1 MDAHADGAAMNTDRR
16 DFLRNGLGALIAT
29 AGLALGSAATAAT
42 ELTVWHAYRGDE
54 KAAFEKVV
62 GQYNAKQKDVVVRT
76 LAVPYDAYA
85 DKITASVPRGK
96 GPDVFIFAQDRLGGW
111 VEAGQTIEPIDFFIE
126 DKTVNQ
132 LVPGMMAAMTY
143 RDTVYGLPLNYKSI
157 AMIYNTALVKAP
169 PKTTDELV
177 KLAKGMTD
185 ASTGRF
191 GLAYEYS
198 NYFFHAALMNAFG
211 GQVFAP
217 GPTPV
222 IDSPQNVAAVKAMLK
237 WYKQDG
243 ILPADPS
250 STLIASLFN
259 EGKAP
264 IVFSGPWFLGEVQD
278 KVKYAIAPL
287 PTMTEAGGKPMRPWL
302 TIEGVYVS
310 AASTKKEQ
318 AYKFGE
324 YLISPEAAIVLALE
338 GGQLPTNK
346 AIYAD
351 PRVLKNPT
359 LQGFRKQLDTAVPMP
374 NYAEMTL
381 MWSPVTTA
389 MNKIVKGSATPE
401 VALKEAQETVKGN
414 IAKLRKGR

>member
-1 MDAHADGAAMNTDRR
+1 MTRSKHG
-16 DFLRNGLGALIAT
+16 FKAT
-29 AGLALGSAATAAT
+29 ALAALAAVAAFAAPIAQAATD
-42 ELTVWHAYRGDE
+42 LVVWHAYRGDE

-62 GQYNAKQKDVVVRT
+62 SMYNAKQKDFVVKT

-111 VEAGQTIEPIDFFIE
+111 VEAGQTIEPIDFFVDE
-126 DKTVNQ
+126 KVTSQ
-132 LVPGMMAAMTY
+132 LVPGMMTAMTY
-143 RDTVYGLPLNYKSI
+143 RDTIYGLPLNYKSI
-157 AMIYNTALVKAP
+157 AMIYNTALVKSP
-169 PKTTDELV
+169 PRTTGELV
-177 KLAKGMTD
+177 KVAKSLTNA
-185 ASTGRF
+185 ASGRF

-198 NYFFHAALMNAFG
+198 NFFFHAALMNAFG

-217 GPTPV
+217 GPKPV
-222 IDSPQNVAAVKAMLK
+222 IDSPQNVQAVKTMMK
-237 WYKQDG
+237 WYKTDG

-259 EGKAP
+259 EGKAA

-287 PTMTEAGGKPMRPWL
+287 PTVDEAGGKPMKPWL
-302 TIEGVYVS
+302 TVEGVYIS
-310 AASTKKEQ
+310 AGSKAKDG
-318 AYKFGE
+318 AYKFAE
-324 YLISPEAAIVLALE
+324 YLVSTEAALVLALE

-346 AIYAD
+346 AAYSD
-351 PRVLKNPT
+351 PRVAANPT

-389 MNKIVKGSATPE
+389 MNKIVKGAATPE
-401 VALKEAQETVKGN
+401 VALKEAQDTVAEN

>member
-1 MDAHADGAAMNTDRR
+1 MSLSKRGFTSR
-16 DFLRNGLGALIAT
+16 LIAALAT
-29 AGLALGSAATAAT
+29 GGLMAAVPLAQAA
-42 ELTVWHAYRGDE
+42 EIVVWHAYRGDE

-62 GQYNAKQKDVVVRT
+62 GMYNAKQKAVAVRT

-111 VEAGQTIEPIDFFIE
+111 VEAGQTIEPIDFFVDE
-126 DKTVNQ
+126 KVTSQ
-132 LVPGMMAAMTY
+132 FVPGMMTAMTY
-143 RDTVYGLPLNYKSI
+143 RDTIYGLPLNFKSI
-157 AMIYNTALVKAP
+157 AMIYNTALVKSP
-169 PKTTDELV
+169 PKTTGELIKV
-177 KLAKGMTD
+177 AKGLTNA
-185 ASTGRF
+185 ASGRF

-198 NYFFHAALMNAFG
+198 NFFFHAALMNAFG

-217 GPTPV
+217 GPKPV
-222 IDSPQNVAAVKAMLK
+222 IDSPQNVQAVKTMLR
-237 WYKQDG
+237 WYREDG

-259 EGKAP
+259 DGKAA

-287 PTMTEAGGKPMRPWL
+287 PTVDEAGGKPMRPWL
-302 TIEGVYVS
+302 TVEGVYVS
-310 AASTKKEQ
+310 AGSQQKEA
-318 AYKFGE
+318 AYAFAE
-324 YLISPEAAIVLALE
+324 YLVSPDAALVLALE

-346 AIYAD
+346 SIYAD
-351 PRVLKNPT
+351 PRVAKNPT

-401 VALKEAQETVKGN
+401 VALKEAQAAVTDS

>member
-1 MDAHADGAAMNTDRR
+1 MSRSKRGFTGRLFAAVATG
-16 DFLRNGLGALIAT
+16 GLFVAAPIAQ
-29 AGLALGSAATAAT
+29 AATDIV
-42 ELTVWHAYRGDE
+42 VWHAYRGDE

-62 GQYNAKQKDVVVRT
+62 GMYNAKQKDVAVKT

-111 VEAGQTIEPIDFFIE
+111 VEAGQTIEPIDFFVDE
-126 DKTVNQ
+126 KVTSQ
-132 LVPGMMAAMTY
+132 LVPGMMTAMTY
-143 RDTVYGLPLNYKSI
+143 RDTIYGLPLNYKSI
-157 AMIYNTALVKAP
+157 AMIYNTALVKSP
-169 PKTTDELV
+169 PKTTGELIKV
-177 KLAKGMTD
+177 SKGLTNA
-185 ASTGRF
+185 ASGRF

-198 NYFFHAALMNAFG
+198 NFFFHAALMNAFG

-217 GPTPV
+217 GPKPV
-222 IDSPQNVAAVKAMLK
+222 IDSPQNVQAVKTMLK
-237 WYKQDG
+237 WYRQDG

-259 EGKAP
+259 DGKAA

-287 PTMTEAGGKPMRPWL
+287 PTVDEAGGKPMRPWL
-302 TIEGVYVS
+302 TVEGVYVS
-310 AASTKKEQ
+310 AGSQHKEA
-318 AYKFGE
+318 AYAFAE
-324 YLISPEAAIVLALE
+324 FLISPDAALVLALE

-346 AIYAD
+346 SIYSD
-351 PRVLKNPT
+351 PRVAKNPT

-401 VALKEAQETVKGN
+401 VALKEAQAAVTDS

>member
-1 MDAHADGAAMNTDRR
+1 MIRYNSS
-16 DFLRNGLGALIAT
+16 LRTALGALALA
-29 AGLALGSAATAAT
+29 AGFVFTTVAGAATS
-42 ELTVWHAYRGDE
+42 LTVWHAYRGDE

-62 GQYNAKQKDVVVRT
+62 AQFNAKQKDIAVRT

-111 VEAGQTIEPIDFFIE
+111 VEAGQTIEPIDFFV
-126 DKTVNQ
+126 DDATVAQ

-157 AMIYNTALVKAP
+157 AMIYNTALVKTP
-169 PKTTDELV
+169 PQTTAELI

-198 NYFFHAALMNAFG
+198 NYFFHAALMNAYG

-222 IDSPQNVAAVKAMLK
+222 IDSPQNVAAVKTMLK

-243 ILPADPS
+243 VLPADPS

-259 EGKAP
+259 DGKAP

-278 KVKYAIAPL
+278 KIKYAIAPL
-287 PTMTEAGGKPMRPWL
+287 PLVSEAGGKPMRPWL
-302 TIEGVYVS
+302 TVEGVYVS
-310 AASTKKEQ
+310 AGSPSKEQ
-318 AYKFGE
+318 AYTFAQ
-324 YLISPEAAIVLALE
+324 YLISPEAALVLALE

-346 AIYAD
+346 SIYTD
-351 PRVLKNPT
+351 PRVAKNAT

-401 VALKEAQETVKGN
+401 IALKEAQETVKGN
-414 IAKLRKGR
+414 IARLRKGR

>member
-1 MDAHADGAAMNTDRR
+1 MTTTSPRR
-16 DFLRNGLGALIAT
+16 HFLRRGLGAVL
-29 AGLALGSAATAAT
+29 GLATFGFGAAAWPAT
-42 ELTVWHAYRGDE
+42 DITVWHAYRGDE

-62 GQYNAKQKDVVVRT
+62 SQFNGRQKDIAVKT

-111 VEAGQTIEPIDFFIE
+111 VEAGQTIEPIDFYLE
-126 DKTVNQ
+126 DKTVNS

-157 AMIYNTALVKAP
+157 AMIYNTALVKTP
-169 PKTTDELV
+169 PKTTAELV

-185 ASTGRF
+185 VSTGRF

-198 NYFFHAALMNAFG
+198 NYFFHAALMNAHG

-217 GPTPV
+217 GPTPT
-222 IDSPQNVAAVKAMLK
+222 IDSPQNVAAVKTMLK
-237 WYKQDG
+237 WYKQDK

-259 EGKAP
+259 DGKTP

-287 PTMTEAGGKPMRPWL
+287 PLVSEAGNKPMKPWL
-302 TIEGVYVS
+302 TVEGVYVS
-310 AASTKKEQ
+310 AGSQHKEQ
-318 AYKFGE
+318 AYRFAE
-324 YLISPEAAIVLALE
+324 YLVSPEAAVVLALE

-346 AIYAD
+346 AVYTD
-351 PRVLKNPT
+351 PRVMKNPT

-401 VALKEAQETVKGN
+401 AALKEAQETVKGN

>member
-1 MDAHADGAAMNTDRR
+1 MIRSKHGLTGKALAALATVVAFSGAPV
-16 DFLRNGLGALIAT
+16 AL
-29 AGLALGSAATAAT
+29 AATD
-42 ELTVWHAYRGDE
+42 LVVWHAYRGDE

-62 GQYNAKQKDVVVRT
+62 GMYNAKQKDVVVKS

-111 VEAGQTIEPIDFFIE
+111 VEAGQTIEPIDFFVDE
-126 DKTVNQ
+126 KVTSQ
-132 LVPGMMAAMTY
+132 FVPGMMPAMTY
-143 RDTVYGLPLNYKSI
+143 RDTVYGLPLNFKSI
-157 AMIYNTALVKAP
+157 AMIYNTALVKTP
-169 PKTTDELV
+169 PKTTGELV
-177 KLAKGMTD
+177 KVAKGLTN
-185 ASTGRF
+185 APSGRF

-198 NYFFHAALMNAFG
+198 NFFFHAALMNAFG

-217 GPTPV
+217 GPKPV
-222 IDSPQNVAAVKAMLK
+222 IDSPQNIAAVKTMMK
-237 WYKQDG
+237 WYKTDG
-243 ILPADPS
+243 ILPSDPS

-259 EGKAP
+259 EGKSA

-287 PTMTEAGGKPMRPWL
+287 PTVDEAGGKPMKPWL
-302 TIEGVYVS
+302 TVEGIYVS
-310 AASTKKEQ
+310 AGSKQKEA
-318 AYKFGE
+318 AYAFAE
-324 YLISPEAAIVLALE
+324 YLVSTEAGLVLALE

-346 AIYAD
+346 AVYAD
-351 PRVLKNPT
+351 PRVAKNAT

-401 VALKEAQETVKGN
+401 VALKEAQATVTDS

>member
-1 MDAHADGAAMNTDRR
+1 MSRSKHGFTGRLFAALATG
-16 DFLRNGLGALIAT
+16 GLMAA
-29 AGLALGSAATAAT
+29 APVAQAATDIV
-42 ELTVWHAYRGDE
+42 VWHAYRGDE

-62 GQYNAKQKDVVVRT
+62 GMYNAKQKAVAVKT

-111 VEAGQTIEPIDFFIE
+111 VEAGQTIEPIDFFVDE
-126 DKTVNQ
+126 KVTSQ
-132 LVPGMMAAMTY
+132 LVPGMMTAMTY

-169 PKTTDELV
+169 PKTTGELIKV
-177 KLAKGMTD
+177 AKGLTNAD
-185 ASTGRF
+185 SGRF

-198 NYFFHAALMNAFG
+198 NFFFHAALMNAFG

-217 GPTPV
+217 GPKPV
-222 IDSPQNVAAVKAMLK
+222 IDSPQNVQAVKTMLK

-259 EGKAP
+259 DGKAA

-287 PTMTEAGGKPMRPWL
+287 PTVDEAGGKPMRPWL
-302 TIEGVYVS
+302 TVEGVYVS
-310 AASTKKEQ
+310 AARSRRKPPTRSPSTS
-318 AYKFGE
+318 
-324 YLISPEAAIVLALE
+324 SPPRRRWCSPSRA
-338 GGQLPTNK
+338 GSCRPTRP
-346 AIYAD
+346 IYAT
-351 PRVLKNPT
+351 RASRRT
-359 LQGFRKQLDTAVPMP
+359 RRCRASASSSTRRCRCR
-374 NYAEMTL
+374 
-381 MWSPVTTA
+381 TT
-389 MNKIVKGSATPE
+389 
-401 VALKEAQETVKGN
+401 
-414 IAKLRKGR
+414 RR

>member
-1 MDAHADGAAMNTDRR
+1 MS
-16 DFLRNGLGALIAT
+16 RNIKRWTGGLLGALL
-29 AGLALGSAATAAT
+29 AGVLFAAGPVAEAAT

-62 GQYNAKQKDVVVRT
+62 AQYNAKQKGAVVKT

-111 VEAGQTIEPIDFFIE
+111 VEAGQTIEPIDFFLD
-126 DKTVNQ
+126 DKVTAQ
-132 LVPGMMAAMTY
+132 LVPGMMPAMTY

-169 PKTTDELV
+169 PKTTAELV
-177 KLAKGMTD
+177 RLAKGMTD

-217 GPTPV
+217 GPVPV
-222 IDSPQNVAAVKAMLK
+222 IDSPQNVAAVKTMLK
-237 WYKQDG
+237 WYRKDG

-259 EGKAP
+259 DGKAA

-278 KVKYAIAPL
+278 KVRYAIAPL
-287 PTMTEAGGKPMRPWL
+287 PTVDEAGGKPMRPWL
-302 TIEGVYVS
+302 TVEGVYVS
-310 AASTKKEQ
+310 AGSAHKEA
-318 AYKFGE
+318 AYAFAE
-324 YLISPEAAIVLALE
+324 YLVSPDAAIVLALE

-346 AIYAD
+346 SVYSD
-351 PRVLKNPT
+351 PRVMKNPT

-414 IAKLRKGR
+414 IGKLRKGK

>member
-1 MDAHADGAAMNTDRR
+1 MALSALAAAV
-16 DFLRNGLGALIAT
+16 ALA
-29 AGLALGSAATAAT
+29 APLAQAAT
-42 ELTVWHAYRGDE
+42 ELVVWHAYRGDE

-62 GQYNAKQKDVVVRT
+62 GMYNAKQSDFVVKT

-111 VEAGQTIEPIDFFIE
+111 VEAGQTIEPIDFFVDE
-126 DKTVNQ
+126 KVTSQ
-132 LVPGMMAAMTY
+132 LVAGMMPAMTY
-143 RDTVYGLPLNYKSI
+143 RDTIYGLPLNYKSI

-169 PKTTDELV
+169 PKTTGELV
-177 KLAKGMTD
+177 KVAKALTN
-185 ASTGRF
+185 APSGRF

-198 NYFFHAALMNAFG
+198 NFFFHAALMNAFG

-217 GPTPV
+217 GPKPV
-222 IDSPQNVAAVKAMLK
+222 IDSPQNVAAVNTMMK
-237 WYKQDG
+237 WYKTDG

-259 EGKAP
+259 EGKAA

-287 PTMTEAGGKPMRPWL
+287 PTVDEAGGKPMKPWL
-302 TIEGVYVS
+302 TVEGVYVS
-310 AASTKKEQ
+310 AGSKQKDG
-318 AYKFGE
+318 AYKFAE
-324 YLISPEAAIVLALE
+324 YLVSTEAALVLAIE

-346 AIYAD
+346 AAYAD
-351 PRVLKNPT
+351 PRVAKNPT

-401 VALKEAQETVKGN
+401 VALKEAQATVTDN

>member
-1 MDAHADGAAMNTDRR
+1 
-16 DFLRNGLGALIAT
+16 
-29 AGLALGSAATAAT
+29 
-42 ELTVWHAYRGDE
+42 VWHAYRGDE

-62 GQYNAKQKDVVVRT
+62 AQYNAKQKDVLVKT

-111 VEAGQTIEPIDFFIE
+111 VEAGQTIEPIDFFVDE
-126 DKTVNQ
+126 KVTSQ
-132 LVPGMMAAMTY
+132 LVPGMMPAMTY

-157 AMIYNTALVKAP
+157 AMIYNTALVKTP
-169 PKTTDELV
+169 PKTTGELV

-198 NYFFHAALMNAFG
+198 NYFFHAALMNAYG

-222 IDSPQNVAAVKAMLK
+222 IDSPQNIAAVKTMLK

-259 EGKAP
+259 EGKAA

-287 PTMTEAGGKPMRPWL
+287 PTVDEAGGKPMKPWL
-302 TIEGVYVS
+302 TVEGVYVS
-310 AASTKKEQ
+310 AGSTHKET
-318 AYKFGE
+318 AYAFAE
-324 YLISPEAAIVLALE
+324 YLVSKDAALILALE

-346 AIYAD
+346 AAYSD
-351 PRVLKNPT
+351 PRVMKNPT

-401 VALKEAQETVKGN
+401 AALKEAQETVKAN
-414 IAKLRKGR
+414 IGKLRKGR

>member
-1 MDAHADGAAMNTDRR
+1 MSRSKRGFTGRLFAAVAMGGLMAAAPLAQSAD
-16 DFLRNGLGALIAT
+16 IV
-29 AGLALGSAATAAT
+29 
-42 ELTVWHAYRGDE
+42 VWHAYRGDE

-62 GQYNAKQKDVVVRT
+62 GMYNAKQKDVAVKT

-111 VEAGQTIEPIDFFIE
+111 VEAGQTIEPIDFFVDE
-126 DKTVNQ
+126 KVTSQ
-132 LVPGMMAAMTY
+132 LVPGMMTAMTY
-143 RDTVYGLPLNYKSI
+143 RDTIYGLPLNYKSI
-157 AMIYNTALVKAP
+157 AMIYNTALVKSP
-169 PKTTDELV
+169 PKTTGELIKV
-177 KLAKGMTD
+177 AKGLTN
-185 ASTGRF
+185 APSGRF

-198 NYFFHAALMNAFG
+198 NFFFHAALMNAFG

-217 GPTPV
+217 GPKPV
-222 IDSPQNVAAVKAMLK
+222 IDSPQNVQAVKTMLK
-237 WYKQDG
+237 WYREDG

-259 EGKAP
+259 DGKAA

-287 PTMTEAGGKPMRPWL
+287 PTVDEAGGKPMRPWL
-302 TIEGVYVS
+302 TVEGVYVS
-310 AASTKKEQ
+310 AGSQHK
-318 AYKFGE
+318 
-324 YLISPEAAIVLALE
+324 EAAYAFAEFLVSADAALVLALE

-346 AIYAD
+346 SIYSD
-351 PRVLKNPT
+351 PRVAKNPT

-401 VALKEAQETVKGN
+401 VALKEAQAAVTDS

>member
-1 MDAHADGAAMNTDRR
+1 MTTSTRR
-16 DFLRNGLGALIAT
+16 QFFRRGLGAALAIA
-29 AGLALGSAATAAT
+29 ALAFGPNARSATDI
-42 ELTVWHAYRGDE
+42 TVWHAYRGAE

-62 GQYNAKQKDVVVRT
+62 AQFNAKQKDIAVKT

-111 VEAGQTIEPIDFFIE
+111 VEAGQTIEPIDFVLE
-126 DKTVNQ
+126 DSTVNS
-132 LVPGMMAAMTY
+132 LVPGMMSAMTY

-157 AMIYNTALVKAP
+157 AMIYNTALVKTP
-169 PKTTDELV
+169 PKTTAELV

-185 ASTGRF
+185 AATGRF

-198 NYFFHAALMNAFG
+198 NFFFHAALMNAYG
-211 GQVFAP
+211 GQVFGP
-217 GPTPV
+217 GATPT
-222 IDSPQNVAAVKAMLK
+222 IDSPQNLAAVKTMLK
-237 WYKQDG
+237 WYKQDK

-250 STLIASLFN
+250 STLIANLFN

-278 KVKYAIAPL
+278 KVKYGIAPL
-287 PTMTEAGGKPMRPWL
+287 PLVTEAGNKPMKPWL
-302 TIEGVYVS
+302 TVEGVYVS
-310 AASTKKEQ
+310 AGSKNKEQ
-318 AYKFGE
+318 AYRFAE
-324 YLISPEAAIVLALE
+324 YLVSTEAAAVLALE

-346 AIYAD
+346 AVYTD
-351 PRVLKNPT
+351 PRVMKNAT

-401 VALKEAQETVKGN
+401 AALKEAQETVKGN

>member
-1 MDAHADGAAMNTDRR
+1 MNDDKHGFIGKALAAALASVVLGAAS
-16 DFLRNGLGALIAT
+16 IAQ
-29 AGLALGSAATAAT
+29 AATD
-42 ELTVWHAYRGDE
+42 LTVWHAYRGDE

-62 GQYNAKQKDVVVRT
+62 GMYNAKQKDVVVKT

-111 VEAGQTIEPIDFFIE
+111 VEAGQTIEPIDFFVD
-126 DKTVNQ
+126 DKVTAQ
-132 LVPGMMAAMTY
+132 LVPGMMEAMTY
-143 RDTVYGLPLNYKSI
+143 RDTVYGLPLNFKSI
-157 AMIYNTALVKAP
+157 AMIYNTALVKTP
-169 PKTTDELV
+169 PKTTGELIKV
-177 KLAKGMTD
+177 AKSLTN
-185 ASTGRF
+185 APSGRF

-198 NYFFHAALMNAFG
+198 NFFFHAALMNAFG

-217 GPTPV
+217 GPKPV
-222 IDSPQNVAAVKAMLK
+222 IDSPQNVAAVKTMLK

-259 EGKAP
+259 DGKAA

-287 PTMTEAGGKPMRPWL
+287 PTVDEAGGKPLRPWL
-302 TIEGVYVS
+302 TVEGVYVS
-310 AASTKKEQ
+310 AGSKQKEASY
-318 AYKFGE
+318 AFAE
-324 YLISPEAAIVLALE
+324 YLVSLDAARVLALE

-346 AIYAD
+346 AVYSDSKVAA
-351 PRVLKNPT
+351 NPT

-401 VALKEAQETVKGN
+401 VALKEAQATVTDS

>member
-1 MDAHADGAAMNTDRR
+1 MSRSKHG
-16 DFLRNGLGALIAT
+16 FISGLIAAVAT
-29 AGLALGSAATAAT
+29 GGFLAAAPVAQAATDIV
-42 ELTVWHAYRGDE
+42 VWHAYRGDE

-62 GQYNAKQKDVVVRT
+62 GMYNAKQKDVAVKT

-111 VEAGQTIEPIDFFIE
+111 VEAGQTIEPIDFFVD
-126 DKTVNQ
+126 DKVTSQ
-132 LVPGMMAAMTY
+132 LVPGMMTAMTY

-169 PKTTDELV
+169 PKTTGELIKV
-177 KLAKGMTD
+177 AKGLTN
-185 ASTGRF
+185 APSGRF

-198 NYFFHAALMNAFG
+198 NFFFHAALMNAFG

-217 GPTPV
+217 GPKPV
-222 IDSPQNVAAVKAMLK
+222 IDSPQNVQAVKTMLK

-259 EGKAP
+259 DGKAA

-287 PTMTEAGGKPMRPWL
+287 PTMDEAGGKPMRPWL
-302 TIEGVYVS
+302 TVEGVYVS
-310 AASTKKEQ
+310 AGSQHKEA
-318 AYKFGE
+318 AYAFAE
-324 YLISPEAAIVLALE
+324 YLVSLEAAKVLALE

-346 AIYAD
+346 AVYAD
-351 PRVLKNPT
+351 PQVAKNPT

-401 VALKEAQETVKGN
+401 VALKEAQAAVTDS

>member
-1 MDAHADGAAMNTDRR
+1 MSRSKRGFTGRLFAAVATG
-16 DFLRNGLGALIAT
+16 GLMAAAPIAQ
-29 AGLALGSAATAAT
+29 AATDIV
-42 ELTVWHAYRGDE
+42 VWHAYRGDE

-62 GQYNAKQKDVVVRT
+62 GMYNAKQKDVAVKT

-111 VEAGQTIEPIDFFIE
+111 VEAGQTIEPIDFFVDE
-126 DKTVNQ
+126 KVTSQ
-132 LVPGMMAAMTY
+132 LVPGMMTAMTY
-143 RDTVYGLPLNYKSI
+143 RDTIYGLPLNYKSI
-157 AMIYNTALVKAP
+157 AMIYNTALVKSP
-169 PKTTDELV
+169 PKTTGELIKV
-177 KLAKGMTD
+177 AKGLTNA
-185 ASTGRF
+185 ASGRF

-198 NYFFHAALMNAFG
+198 NFFFHAALMNAFG

-217 GPTPV
+217 GPKPV
-222 IDSPQNVAAVKAMLK
+222 IDSPQNVQAVKTMLR
-237 WYKQDG
+237 WYREDG

-259 EGKAP
+259 DGKAA

-287 PTMTEAGGKPMRPWL
+287 PTVDEAGGKPMRPWL
-302 TIEGVYVS
+302 TVEGVYVS
-310 AASTKKEQ
+310 AGSQHK
-318 AYKFGE
+318 
-324 YLISPEAAIVLALE
+324 EAAYAFAEFLVSPDAALVLALE

-346 AIYAD
+346 SIYSD
-351 PRVLKNPT
+351 PRVAKNAT

-401 VALKEAQETVKGN
+401 VALKEAQAAVTDS

>member
-1 MDAHADGAAMNTDRR
+1 MTTTIPRRHFLRRSLGTALAIASLGFGAAAWPATD
-16 DFLRNGLGALIAT
+16 I
-29 AGLALGSAATAAT
+29 
-42 ELTVWHAYRGDE
+42 TVWHAYRGDE

-62 GQYNAKQKDVVVRT
+62 AQFNGRQKDVAVKT

-111 VEAGQTIEPIDFFIE
+111 VEAGQTIEPIDFYLE
-126 DKTVNQ
+126 DKTVNS

-157 AMIYNTALVKAP
+157 AMIYNTALVKSP
-169 PKTTDELV
+169 PKTTAELV

-185 ASTGRF
+185 VSTGRF

-198 NYFFHAALMNAFG
+198 NYFFHAALMNAYG

-217 GPTPV
+217 GPTPT
-222 IDSPQNVAAVKAMLK
+222 IDSAQNVAAVKTMLK
-237 WYKQDG
+237 WYKQDK

-259 EGKAP
+259 EGKTP

-278 KVKYAIAPL
+278 KVKYGIAPL
-287 PTMTEAGGKPMRPWL
+287 PLVSEAGNKPMKPWL
-302 TIEGVYVS
+302 TVEGVYVS
-310 AASTKKEQ
+310 AGSQHKEQ
-318 AYKFGE
+318 AYRFAE
-324 YLISPEAAIVLALE
+324 YLVSPEAAAVLALE

-346 AIYAD
+346 AVYTD
-351 PRVLKNPT
+351 PRVMKNPT

-401 VALKEAQETVKGN
+401 AALKEAQETVKGN
-414 IAKLRKGR
+414 VAKLRKGR

>member
-1 MDAHADGAAMNTDRR
+1 MTRSKHGSTAKFLAA
-16 DFLRNGLGALIAT
+16 LAAVAAVAAAPVAL
-29 AGLALGSAATAAT
+29 AATD
-42 ELTVWHAYRGDE
+42 LVVWHAYRGDE

-62 GQYNAKQKDVVVRT
+62 GMYNAKQKDFVVKT

-111 VEAGQTIEPIDFFIE
+111 VEAGQTIEPIDFFVDE
-126 DKTVNQ
+126 KVTSQ
-132 LVPGMMAAMTY
+132 LVPGMMPAMTY
-143 RDTVYGLPLNYKSI
+143 RDTVYGLPLNFKSI

-169 PKTTDELV
+169 PKTSGELV
-177 KLAKGMTD
+177 KVAKGLTN
-185 ASTGRF
+185 APSGRF

-198 NYFFHAALMNAFG
+198 NFFFHAALMNAHG

-217 GPTPV
+217 GPKPV
-222 IDSPQNVAAVKAMLK
+222 IDSPQNIASVKTMMK
-237 WYKQDG
+237 WYKTDG

-259 EGKAP
+259 EGKAA

-287 PTMTEAGGKPMRPWL
+287 PTVDEAGGKPLKPWL
-302 TIEGVYVS
+302 TVEGVYVS
-310 AASTKKEQ
+310 AGSKQKEG
-318 AYKFGE
+318 AYKFAE
-324 YLISPEAAIVLALE
+324 YLVSTEAALVLALE

-346 AIYAD
+346 AAYAD
-351 PRVLKNPT
+351 PRVQKNPT

-389 MNKIVKGSATPE
+389 MNKIVKGSSTPE
-401 VALKEAQETVKGN
+401 VALKEAQATVTDS

>member
-1 MDAHADGAAMNTDRR
+1 MSRSKH
-16 DFLRNGLGALIAT
+16 GLTAKLIAAVA
-29 AGLALGSAATAAT
+29 AGGFLAAAPVAQAAT
-42 ELTVWHAYRGDE
+42 EIVVWHAYRGDE

-62 GQYNAKQKDVVVRT
+62 GMYNAKQKDVAVKT

-111 VEAGQTIEPIDFFIE
+111 VEAGQTIEPIDFFVDE
-126 DKTVNQ
+126 KVTSQ
-132 LVPGMMAAMTY
+132 LVPGMMPAMTY

-157 AMIYNTALVKAP
+157 AMIYNTALVPSP
-169 PKTTDELV
+169 PKTTGELV
-177 KLAKGMTD
+177 KVAKGLTN
-185 ASTGRF
+185 APSGRF

-198 NYFFHAALMNAFG
+198 NFFFHAALMNAFG

-217 GPTPV
+217 GPKPV
-222 IDSPQNVAAVKAMLK
+222 IDSPQNIASVKLMLK

-259 EGKAP
+259 EGKAG

-287 PTMTEAGGKPMRPWL
+287 PTVDEAGGKPMKPWL
-302 TIEGVYVS
+302 TVEGVYIS
-310 AASTKKEQ
+310 AGSKQKEASY
-318 AYKFGE
+318 AFAE
-324 YLISPEAAIVLALE
+324 YLVSTEAALVLALE

-346 AIYAD
+346 AVYAD

-401 VALKEAQETVKGN
+401 VALKEAQATVTDN

>member
-1 MDAHADGAAMNTDRR
+1 MIRYHSS
-16 DFLRNGLGALIAT
+16 LRTALGALVLA
-29 AGLALGSAATAAT
+29 AGFVFTTVAGAATS
-42 ELTVWHAYRGDE
+42 LTVWHAYRGDE

-62 GQYNAKQKDVVVRT
+62 AQFNAKQKDIAVRT

-111 VEAGQTIEPIDFFIE
+111 VEAGQTIEPIDFFV
-126 DKTVNQ
+126 DDATVAQ

-157 AMIYNTALVKAP
+157 AMIYNTALVKTP
-169 PKTTDELV
+169 PQTTAELI

-198 NYFFHAALMNAFG
+198 NYFFHAALMNAYG

-222 IDSPQNVAAVKAMLK
+222 IDSPQNVAAVKTMLK

-243 ILPADPS
+243 VLPADPS

-259 EGKAP
+259 DGKAP

-278 KVKYAIAPL
+278 KIKYAIAPL
-287 PTMTEAGGKPMRPWL
+287 PLVSEAGGKPMRPWL
-302 TIEGVYVS
+302 TVEGVYVS
-310 AASTKKEQ
+310 AGSPSKEQ
-318 AYKFGE
+318 AYTFAQ
-324 YLISPEAAIVLALE
+324 YLISPEAALVLALE

-346 AIYAD
+346 SIYTD
-351 PRVLKNPT
+351 PRVAKNAT

-401 VALKEAQETVKGN
+401 IALKEAQETVKGN
-414 IAKLRKGR
+414 IARLRKGR